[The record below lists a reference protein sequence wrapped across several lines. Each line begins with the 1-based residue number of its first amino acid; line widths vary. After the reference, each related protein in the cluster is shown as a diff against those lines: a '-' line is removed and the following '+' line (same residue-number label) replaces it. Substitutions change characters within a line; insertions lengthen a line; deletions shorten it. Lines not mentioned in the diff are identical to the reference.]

1 MSFVMLLTLGLLTSM
16 RSLSSIAS
24 LSLSSAAY
32 RHELSLL
39 SLLSLVMRCESSV
52 VIHSCCMFFV
62 TLVGL
67 CVLLKSL
74 CVCKWCVATGFYA

>member
-1 MSFVMLLTLGLLTSM
+1 MSFVMLLTLGLHTSM

-32 RHELSLL
+32 RHEV
-39 SLLSLVMRCESSV
+39 SLVMSCQSCV
-52 VIHSCCMFFV
+52 VIHYSCTSLV

-74 CVCKWCVATGFYA
+74 CACKWCVATGFHA